1 MKIVLSCA
9 LLMLPGKAG
18 GWECLWCLTCP
29 LLFPFFWA
37 VPFSR
42 LSFGSPAPGAE
53 LAVKMT
59 PEFLRSWDVPVL
71 TVLLAEQAQIL
82 LFLGEFTN
90 RGTAGNVLRGFFGIQ
105 GVKHRSLRGVW
116 ALGCWVN
123 QHQRL
128 RNSLGR
134 QILEQGW
141 SWCLFKCLAG
151 CWSDFMGS
159 CPTAAPRAPSQQGI
173 FWQWPHFPGWTLKR
187 GTVGTHPCPR

>member
-18 GWECLWCLTCP
+18 GWRCLWCFTCP
-29 LLFPFFWA
+29 L
-37 VPFSR
+37 PFSLF
-42 LSFGSPAPGAE
+42 LSCPFLQAQLWLPSPS
-53 LAVKMT
+53 VKMN
-59 PEFLRSWDVPVL
+59 PEFLRSSDVPVL
-71 TVLLAEQAQIL
+71 TVLLAEQTQIL

-90 RGTAGNVLRGFFGIQ
+90 RGTAGNVLRGFFGVQ
-105 GVKHRSLRGVW
+105 GVKSRSLGRVW

-134 QILEQGW
+134 QILE
-141 SWCLFKCLAG
+141 LMFKCLPG

-159 CPTAAPRAPSQQGI
+159 CPTAAPQAPSQQGI
-173 FWQWPHFPGWTLKR
+173 FWQWPHFPGSTLKGGWTLM
-187 GTVGTHPCPR
+187 GTHPCPR